1 VKQRVDISLALG
13 GGGSRGFAHIGVL
26 QQLQSAGI
34 RIRAIAGTSAGG
46 MVACFYAA
54 GFSPDSMEKI
64 AIKIDQNKLYSLYSN
79 SGPGLLG
86 LSNPIKI
93 FEEYLGDREF
103 SDLEIPC
110 AVVAVDLKT
119 NREII
124 LNKGRVVD
132 AILATIAVPGIFP
145 PMNISDYELVDG
157 GVVNPVP
164 VSVARKLAPKLPV
177 VAVVLSPL
185 IEKPG
190 RIVHIS
196 LPVKVPSTIINRI
209 SHSRLAQAFSI
220 FFQSIEI
227 GQRMITELRLE
238 VDKPEIVI
246 RPDVENIG
254 LLDKVDIP
262 SIINL
267 GNLSAK
273 NIYSQ
278 LVTATS
284 WTNRWRKRHILK

>member
-1 VKQRVDISLALG
+1 MEISLALG

-26 QQLQSAGI
+26 RKLHEEGI
-34 RIRAIAGTSAGG
+34 HVRAIAGTSAGG

-54 GFSPDSMEKI
+54 GFSPDYMEEI

-79 SGPGLLG
+79 TGPGLLG
-86 LSNPIKI
+86 LSNPTKI

-119 NREII
+119 NREILI
-124 LNKGRVVD
+124 NKGRVVD

-145 PMNISDYELVDG
+145 PKEISKHVLVDG
-157 GVVNPVP
+157 GVLNPVP

-177 VAVVLSPL
+177 VAVVLSPPM
-185 IEKPG
+185 EKPG
-190 RIVHIS
+190 RVVHIP
-196 LPVKVPSTIINRI
+196 LPVKVPSTIINKI
-209 SHSRLAQAFSI
+209 SHSRFAQAFTI
-220 FFQSIEI
+220 FLQSIDL

-238 VDKPEIVI
+238 VDKPTIVI
-246 RPDVENIG
+246 RPDVDEIG
-254 LLDKVDIP
+254 LLDKVDI
-262 SIINL
+262 SRVIHL
-267 GNLSAK
+267 GYLSAE

-278 LVTATS
+278 LILTKS
-284 WTNRWRKRHILK
+284 WTYRLKNRYKQNENN